1 MARERRKVR
10 IGRVI
15 SDKMA
20 KTVVVAVEWRSPH
33 PIYGKPMRRVSKLYA
48 HDEQDQ
54 AHEGDLVKVE
64 ETRPLSRLKRWRIIE
79 ILERGQ
85 VPEVKPG
92 EVDREL
98 LVGTRQEEE
107 AHTSEHGEARPSVQP
122 EDSASPS
129 QSTEETAQQ

>member
-15 SDKMA
+15 GDKMA
-20 KTVVVAVEWRSPH
+20 KTVVVAVEWRRPH

-54 AHEGDLVKVE
+54 AREGDLVKVE

-98 LVGTRQEEE
+98 LVGARREE
-107 AHTSEHGEARPSVQP
+107 APASQHEEAQPSPQV

-129 QSTEETAQQ
+129 KSTEESAQQ